1 LYKLTLAG
9 VKVTA
14 QLAVAPLPERLQVAE
29 EKLPALLAENAT
41 VPDGVIGVPELVSV
55 TVAVQVELEPAVT
68 LAGAQE
74 REVVV
79 ESRATSLKSMS
90 PYAVV

>member
-1 LYKLTLAG
+1 LNKPTLAG

-14 QLAVAPLPERLQVAE
+14 QVAVAPLPERLHVAE
-29 EKLPALLAENAT
+29 EKLPALPAENVT

-55 TVAVQVELEPAVT
+55 TVVMHVELEPAAT
-68 LAGAQE
+68 LAGEQE
-74 REVVV
+74 TEVVV
-79 ESRATSLKSMS
+79 DSRTAMLKSMS